1 MVKQDR
7 RTIQTKAQIT
17 DALIQLIH
25 EKGFNNL
32 NVTDLTRAAG
42 IGRGTFYIHY
52 LDKFDLLN
60 KIEAQ
65 LMDEIQQVL
74 NNVIPEELSVHS
86 NADSEVPSELLIKT
100 LDYFYQNSKLLS
112 ALLSPDGDPYLI
124 DKIKEMFRDLI
135 KESFHASSDDIEFNP
150 NIPRDYIMEII
161 LDRLM
166 SIVVYW
172 MSKEDLESPEEI
184 AKIIKLT
191 QHISPNELVY
201 IKK

>member
-124 DKIKEMFRDLI
+124 DKIKDMFRNLI